1 MNNLPLMEFLEAALK
16 DTLENNPKKVV
27 VAYLDDDNS
36 VTFSY
41 HQCSYADLQHIGQEM
56 MNEGTLRLI
65 ANSEDRL
72 QELKDEE
79 EDDDEE

>member
-1 MNNLPLMEFLEAALK
+1 MSDRPLLEFLEAALK
-16 DTLENNPKKVV
+16 DSMEHKPKRVV
-27 VAYLDDDNS
+27 VAYLDEDNE

-56 MNEGTLRLI
+56 INEGTMRLI
-65 ANSEDRL
+65 ANSEERM

-79 EDDDEE
+79 EPE

>member
-36 VTFSY
+36 VTISY

-79 EDDDEE
+79 DGDEE

>member
-1 MNNLPLMEFLEAALK
+1 MSNRPILEFLEAALK
-16 DTLENNPKKVV
+16 DTLEHNPKRVV
-27 VAYLDDDNS
+27 VAYLDEDNE

-56 MNEGTLRLI
+56 INEGTMRLI
-65 ANSEDRL
+65 ANSEERM

-79 EDDDEE
+79 EPD